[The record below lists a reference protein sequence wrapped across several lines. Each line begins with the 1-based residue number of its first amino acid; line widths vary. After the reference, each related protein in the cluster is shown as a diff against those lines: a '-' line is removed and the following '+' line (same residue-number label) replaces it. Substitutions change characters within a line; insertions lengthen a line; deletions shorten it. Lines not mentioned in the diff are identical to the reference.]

1 MRMEY
6 SFLLCDVSMATV
18 VILSERLEINRN
30 K

>member
-6 SFLLCDVSMATV
+6 SFLLRDVSMAIV